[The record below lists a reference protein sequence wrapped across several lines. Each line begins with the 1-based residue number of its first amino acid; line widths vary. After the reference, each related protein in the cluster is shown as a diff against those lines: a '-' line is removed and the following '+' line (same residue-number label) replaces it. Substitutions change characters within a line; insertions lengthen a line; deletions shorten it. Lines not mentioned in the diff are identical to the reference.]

1 MRVVALTSFERGFAS
16 LAVPAL
22 ADAGVDTARVVVAG
36 DALADPAARRRR
48 QLRKVRRIGVLGA
61 ANGIRMR
68 RWYGE
73 ETLAR
78 LGLEDVAAVAAARGI
93 EVVRTPSVN
102 SEETA
107 AAFESANAD
116 LGLSLGTGYIQP
128 RVFSIPRHGMV
139 NVHHELLPEFPGAQ
153 SVIWPIHEGVAETGY
168 TIHRIDETIDGGAV
182 LVREGR
188 PIEFRG
194 SLRETVVHNHARS
207 WELSVEGL
215 RRVLSNWEDAV
226 ANARPQTRA
235 RGFTTPTARQFARMA
250 SNHRRLARKARP

>member
-16 LAVPAL
+16 LAVPGL
-22 ADAGVDTARVVVAG
+22 ADHDVEIARVVVA
-36 DALADPAARRRR
+36 APAAGRGR
-48 QLRKVRRIGVLGA
+48 QLQKVRRIGVLGA
-61 ANGIRMR
+61 LNGIRMR
-68 RWYGE
+68 GWYGE
-73 ETLAR
+73 QTRAR
-78 LGLEDVAAVAAARGI
+78 LGLEEIGALGFD
-93 EVVRTPSVN
+93 VVRTPSVN
-102 SEETA
+102 SDETA
-107 AAFESANAD
+107 AAFASADAD

-153 SVIWPIHEGVAETGY
+153 SVIWPIHEGVAQTGY
-168 TIHRIDETIDGGAV
+168 TIHRIDETIDGGAI
-182 LVREGR
+182 LVREER

-215 RRVLSNWEDAV
+215 RRVLSNWDDAV

-235 RGFTTPTARQFARMA
+235 RGFTTPTARQFARMV
-250 SNHRRLARKARP
+250 SNHRRLAREARP